1 MPVAAPAPTAV
12 ADAAGGRYGCEPPRR
27 ERRRAMPDTPDRPAA
42 DPLAAL
48 AGGGEMGRRIRE
60 FDWSATPLGPV
71 AGWPPGLRS
80 ALGICLNS
88 NFPIAIYWGSDLVLL
103 YNDEWSPI
111 PGEKHPWAL
120 GRPARETWP
129 EIWHIIAPLFGRVMT
144 TGEATRSRDQL
155 LPMHR
160 HGFTEECYFDYTFS
174 PIRGE
179 GGQVEGV
186 FNAVLETTTRV
197 IGERRLRTLRE
208 LGAWKAGE
216 ARTARDACL
225 SAAHVIAED
234 PQDLPFTL
242 LYLLDGARRAPPAG
256 LTGRGRDPAP
266 SPAAV
271 DLDSPDAPWPFR
283 SVAEAGKPVEVDDL
297 PARFGPLTGGAW
309 PEPTER

>member
-1 MPVAAPAPTAV
+1 MA
-12 ADAAGGRYGCEPPRR
+12 
-27 ERRRAMPDTPDRPAA
+27 
-42 DPLAAL
+42 
-48 AGGGEMGRRIRE
+48 
-60 FDWSATPLGPV
+60 
-71 AGWPPGLRS
+71 
-80 ALGICLNS
+80 
-88 NFPIAIYWGSDLVLL
+88 
-103 YNDEWSPI
+103 
-111 PGEKHPWAL
+111 
-120 GRPARETWP
+120 
-129 EIWHIIAPLFGRVMT
+129 

-216 ARTARDACL
+216 ARTAGDACL
-225 SAAHVIAED
+225 SAAHVIAEN
-234 PQDLPFTL
+234 PHDLPFTL
-242 LYLLDGARRAPPAG
+242 LYLLDGDRRATLAG
-256 LTGRGRDPAP
+256 LTGLGRDTAA

-283 SVAEAGKPVEVDDL
+283 SRGRGGQAG
-297 PARFGPLTGGAW
+297 RG
-309 PEPTER
+309 R